1 MNVIQVDTAYY
12 IANLDM
18 TSYISISFNLYP
30 SGLVD
35 HSIKTLSIRYNQYQ
49 TIEDNI
55 RQILEFVII
64 GFYCYYS
71 ANEIF
76 KFKNQ
81 IDKQ

>member
-12 IANLDM
+12 IANLDI

-35 HSIKTLSIRYNQYQ
+35 LSIKTLSIRYNQYQ

-64 GFYCYYS
+64 GFYCYYG